1 MIDVRKSTSYNVSDA
16 RGDGAD
22 NQHGEVGTSGASFV
36 AFKEAR
42 LDKEEIPEEHVSK
55 SIQAVGDLNQELSI
69 NAITLEPVLEHLR
82 PGWNKISPRLFA
94 ITTAVPEYV
103 DTTLCPSDELMWLRT
118 TLVKFRDGWRL
129 FVVIYKPAPSTW
141 RMLMLPSHLAEDSEC
156 SKGRR

>member
-22 NQHGEVGTSGASFV
+22 NQHGEVGTSGASCV
-36 AFKEAR
+36 AFIKEAR
-42 LDKEEIPEEHVSK
+42 LDKKEIPEEHVSK

-69 NAITLEPVLEHLR
+69 NAITLQPVLEHLR
-82 PGWNKISPRLFA
+82 PGWNKISPLLFA

-129 FVVIYKPAPSTW
+129 FEFASRLGIYKPAPSSW
-141 RMLMLPSHLAEDSEC
+141 RMLTLPSHLAEDS
-156 SKGRR
+156 